1 MQTHEPL
8 PDGVRLSTKRVD
20 VLTHRKS
27 LAEMLCDFWPATEH
41 AWPSLEKA
49 LIEVDEALG
58 ADRDRIAIVALAR
71 DDRPI
76 GWIAGFRTY
85 AAAFEL
91 HPLVVHRDWQGRG
104 IGRAL
109 VAAFEQSAAS
119 MGALTVYLGSD
130 DTSARTNLGGR
141 PLFPGVLA
149 KAAALKDTELHPV
162 GFYLRC
168 GYEVVGV
175 LPDVN
180 GRDKPDIWLA
190 KPIGRRADDSATAT
204 PDGFPADADQDAR
217 REQPGPLPHRA

>member
-1 MQTHEPL
+1 MQTHRPL
-8 PDGVRLSTKRVD
+8 PDGVRLSMNRAD
-20 VLTHRKS
+20 VLTHRES
-27 LAEMLCDFWPATEH
+27 LAAMLCDFWPATEH
-41 AWPSLEKA
+41 AWPSRDEA
-49 LIEVDEALG
+49 LDEVDQALG
-58 ADRDRIAIVALAR
+58 ADRDRIAVVALAR

-109 VAAFEQSAAS
+109 VEAFERSAAG

-130 DTSARTNLGGR
+130 DTVARTNLGNR

-149 KAAALKDTELHPV
+149 KAAAMRETNSHPV
-162 GFYLRC
+162 GFYMRC
-168 GYEVVGV
+168 GYEVVGL

-180 GRDKPDIWLA
+180 GRGKPDIWLA
-190 KPIGRRADDSATAT
+190 KPIGRGAGDGGAVA
-204 PDGFPADADQDAR
+204 PDGAPADARPDTRGDSAAN
-217 REQPGPLPHRA
+217 RA